1 MLHRKKMKLK
11 RKILYNRSTHF
22 LILSSCE
29 KSQICF
35 LLNVL
40 YSHPVWVFSVFPI
53 CPSEIGSYREWSI
66 KRRGAYFIFQVK
78 SAALIREGRLFQLQ
92 VKHKGEYRERTQSS
106 ARKRTNM
113 HTSNCY
119 MNLVSKVPAHYNFRT
134 HDWVVVL
141 FVKRYGFDVLLYQ
154 AP

>member
-1 MLHRKKMKLK
+1 MYAMQVECFTDFNTKIVKQCLVSTGVMLHRKKMKLK

-35 LLNVL
+35 FLNVL

-66 KRRGAYFIFQVK
+66 KRRGAYFIFHVK
-78 SAALIREGRLFQLQ
+78 SAVLMREGRLFQLRL
-92 VKHKGEYRERTQSS
+92 KH
-106 ARKRTNM
+106 
-113 HTSNCY
+113 
-119 MNLVSKVPAHYNFRT
+119 
-134 HDWVVVL
+134 
-141 FVKRYGFDVLLYQ
+141 
-154 AP
+154 